1 MEHGSPGEEQNQES
15 PPGEGAQLFDRL
27 NEGVSGAARA
37 VHLAEALRAQAVLA
51 LWDAV
56 VADEHERGMST
67 QPGGRAERAFAVHL
81 AGLLSVSR
89 GCAIRWLHTSLAM
102 RDGLPCSFTAFL
114 SGEFGWRSAESVV
127 QNAGGLL
134 GPSRAEYDERAAALA
149 ADTVPQRLDAA
160 LVRLHDALDPDEA
173 TERAASA
180 FRSRRVSARPGP
192 CGEGR
197 LTLTGPETDIAA
209 VYETARRAAV
219 AAHRVEGEDRPIGV
233 LMYDSLLDVV
243 LHGLAVAPGE
253 LDLRGAAPTPADPF
267 QRLGD
272 PRVPQRKAI
281 SAEILVTVP
290 AATATGIGNAP
301 GRLAGWGSLA
311 AAEVRRI
318 VAAARFWT
326 RVEVDP
332 VDDAILAFDS
342 AQRTIPT
349 ALRRLIQARSETCD
363 EVAGCPVPAL
373 HCDIDHVIRVEH
385 GGRTV
390 AINLSALCRPG
401 HQTKDDGYVD
411 VERTADGGL
420 VWRTRWGG
428 RFVTRPATRI
438 RPKPQADDQTRDA
451 ESEADEDDG
460 VMPWH
465 MAA

>member
-1 MEHGSPGEEQNQES
+1 MERGSPGEGQNQE
-15 PPGEGAQLFDRL
+15 PLPDEGAQSFDRL
-27 NEGVSGAARA
+27 NEQVVGAARA
-37 VHLAEALRAQAVLA
+37 VHLAEAARAHAVLA

-56 VADEHERGMST
+56 AEDERERGLST

-89 GCAIRWLHTSLAM
+89 GCAIRWLHTALAL
-102 RDGLPCSFTAFL
+102 REGLPCSYAAFL
-114 SGEFGWRSAESVV
+114 SGSFGWRSAESVV

-134 GPSRAEYDERAAALA
+134 GASRAEYDERAAALA

-160 LVRLHDALDPDEA
+160 LVRLHDALDPEEA
-173 TERAASA
+173 TDRAASA

-219 AAHRVEGEDRPIGV
+219 AAHGVEGEDRSIGV
-233 LMYDSLLDVV
+233 LMYDSLLDIV
-243 LHGLAVAPGE
+243 LHGLGSAPGE
-253 LDLRGAAPTPADPF
+253 LDRDDAPLSPADPF
-267 QRLGD
+267 ERLGD

-290 AATATGIGNAP
+290 AATAAGIGNAP

-363 EVAGCPVPAL
+363 EVGGCPVPAH

-401 HQTKDDGYVD
+401 HQTKDDGYLD
-411 VERTADGGL
+411 VERTAEGEL
-420 VWRTRWGG
+420 IWRTRWGG
-428 RFVTRPATRI
+428 RFITRPATRI
-438 RPKPQADDQTRDA
+438 RPKQRIDDEFGADDEDPG
-451 ESEADEDDG
+451 DDG
-460 VMPWH
+460 AVPWD